1 MQNYNYSSKSQTATT
16 ISISADYAQT
26 TPQITTYYKSAYDSY
41 MEQQDCPVP
50 YIQNQ
55 RKEGDSNPRNPHGVQ
70 QFSRLPRSTTPASF
84 QKGMQI

>member
-26 TPQITTYYKSAYDSY
+26 TPQITTCYKSAYDSY

-55 RKEGDSNPRNPHGVQ
+55 RKEGILN
-70 QFSRLPRSTTPASF
+70 L
-84 QKGMQI
+84 